1 MRLNYI
7 DNIDCLEGLKEIPD
21 NSVDLIV
28 TDPPYFLSMGHAGD
42 RDNAKKMMLNSNRS
56 FNDLA
61 IAKPFYSQ
69 LFQEFRRVLKE
80 DGHFY
85 FFTDWRGYAFYFPII
100 NAELPVRNLLVWDKK
115 SGPGSYYTYSHEL
128 IIYGTAAP
136 KLLHKGG
143 TNVWRMPA
151 FSSGAKAT
159 NGEKVH
165 PTQKPVE
172 LIAKAIED
180 ATEPGAVVLDTFMGS
195 GTTAVA
201 AIRTG
206 RNYIGFELDEKY
218 HAIAVQRADAE
229 AEAQDLARAEAE
241 AAAAEV
247 AAAAE
252 EEPETEEPGKLEKVF
267 QAIGAQPTE
276 EDEEDWL
283 L

>member
-21 NSVDLIV
+21 SSVDLIV

-42 RDNAKKMMLNSNRS
+42 RDNAKKMQLNSNRT

-80 DGHFY
+80 DGSFY

-100 NAELPVRNLLVWDKK
+100 NAELPVRNLIVWDKK
-115 SGPGSYYTYSHEL
+115 SGPGSYYTFAHEFV
-128 IIYGTAAP
+128 IFGTY
-136 KLLHKGG
+136 KGKTKSGVG
-143 TNVWRMPA
+143 TNVWRAPA
-151 FSSGAKAT
+151 FNSGAKST

-165 PTQKPVE
+165 PTQKPWE

-180 ATEPGAVVLDTFMGS
+180 SSEPGAVVLDTFMGS
-195 GTTAVA
+195 GSTAVA
-201 AIRTG
+201 CLKTG
-206 RNYIGFELDEKY
+206 RNFIGFELDERY
-218 HAIAVQRADAE
+218 HAIALQRIAAE
-229 AEAQDLARAEAE
+229 AP
-241 AAAAEV
+241 AAA
-247 AAAAE
+247 
-252 EEPETEEPGKLEKVF
+252 
-267 QAIGAQPTE
+267 

-283 L
+283 A